1 MAGLIVKSP
10 YLKCGGGSSVSGYLR
25 YIGTR
30 ERVEI
35 LPDDRP
41 PTRKQE
47 QLITKLTKDFPE
59 ARELGEYSDYKDKP
73 TKANASVF
81 ITRAL
86 EENWS
91 QVQQSDGYMKYIATR
106 PRAERLGD
114 HGLFGDEETVN
125 LEQAMRE
132 LDQYNG
138 NVWTHILSLK
148 REDAARLG
156 YDNAKAWRNLLRANR
171 NDIAAAMNIQ
181 PNHFRWYAAF
191 HDEGKHPHVHMMAWS
206 TQPGEAYLTR
216 DGIRNIKST
225 LTNQIFKQEM
235 LHTYEQKSQSRD
247 ELVRGARRMIRQ
259 LTQEMAQSLCAAPEI
274 EQKMEQLVGQLETV
288 KGKKSY
294 GYLPESVKKT
304 VDEAVDK
311 LEELLVVRECYDQ
324 WCILQNEVEN
334 YCHDKPR
341 ERKKLAQ
348 EKKFRQIKNAIIQ
361 EAENIRLGV
370 MTFEDE
376 KVEDRD
382 EWVENWEVSYECL
395 RLRAK
400 IEDRKLP
407 LDQRD
412 EAVGD
417 LE

>member
-1 MAGLIVKSP
+1 
-10 YLKCGGGSSVSGYLR
+10 
-25 YIGTR
+25 
-30 ERVEI
+30 
-35 LPDDRP
+35 
-41 PTRKQE
+41 
-47 QLITKLTKDFPE
+47 
-59 ARELGEYSDYKDKP
+59 
-73 TKANASVF
+73 
-81 ITRAL
+81 
-86 EENWS
+86 
-91 QVQQSDGYMKYIATR
+91 
-106 PRAERLGD
+106 
-114 HGLFGDEETVN
+114 
-125 LEQAMRE
+125 
-132 LDQYNG
+132 
-138 NVWTHILSLK
+138 
-148 REDAARLG
+148 
-156 YDNAKAWRNLLRANR
+156 
-171 NDIAAAMNIQ
+171 
-181 PNHFRWYAAF
+181 
-191 HDEGKHPHVHMMAWS
+191 
-206 TQPGEAYLTR
+206 
-216 DGIRNIKST
+216 
-225 LTNQIFKQEM
+225 
-235 LHTYEQKSQSRD
+235 
-247 ELVRGARRMIRQ
+247 MIRQ

-400 IEDRKLP
+400 IEDCRSISGTRRWEIWSSWQSTAISMPNTSWDCCIGTAGCSSRTLRKSGIGWNRRQNRIFRTRNTPWATGLTTTKI
-407 LDQRD
+407 RRWIVS
-412 EAVGD
+412 AWAA
-417 LE
+417 

>member
-1 MAGLIVKSP
+1 
-10 YLKCGGGSSVSGYLR
+10 
-25 YIGTR
+25 
-30 ERVEI
+30 
-35 LPDDRP
+35 
-41 PTRKQE
+41 
-47 QLITKLTKDFPE
+47 
-59 ARELGEYSDYKDKP
+59 
-73 TKANASVF
+73 
-81 ITRAL
+81 
-86 EENWS
+86 
-91 QVQQSDGYMKYIATR
+91 
-106 PRAERLGD
+106 
-114 HGLFGDEETVN
+114 
-125 LEQAMRE
+125 
-132 LDQYNG
+132 
-138 NVWTHILSLK
+138 
-148 REDAARLG
+148 
-156 YDNAKAWRNLLRANR
+156 
-171 NDIAAAMNIQ
+171 
-181 PNHFRWYAAF
+181 
-191 HDEGKHPHVHMMAWS
+191 
-206 TQPGEAYLTR
+206 
-216 DGIRNIKST
+216 
-225 LTNQIFKQEM
+225 
-235 LHTYEQKSQSRD
+235 
-247 ELVRGARRMIRQ
+247 MIRQ

-407 LDQRD
+407 LDQRQSTAISMPNTSWD
-412 EAVGD
+412 CCIGTAGCSSRTLRKSGIGWNRRQNRIFRTRNTPWATGLMTTKIRRWIVSAWAA
-417 LE
+417 

>member
-1 MAGLIVKSP
+1 MKRIYKIMRDKKGE
-10 YLKCGGGSSVSGYLR
+10 GYIDAAVVVFCVMFVIALGVR
-25 YIGTR
+25 I
-30 ERVEI
+30 
-35 LPDDRP
+35 
-41 PTRKQE
+41 
-47 QLITKLTKDFPE
+47 FP
-59 ARELGEYSDYKDKP
+59 
-73 TKANASVF
+73 VF
-81 ITRAL
+81 ITKI
-86 EENWS
+86 
-91 QVQQSDGYMKYIATR
+91 Q
-106 PRAERLGD
+106 
-114 HGLFGDEETVN
+114 
-125 LEQAMRE
+125 
-132 LDQYNG
+132 LDNF
-138 NVWTHILSLK
+138 
-148 REDAARLG
+148 A
-156 YDNAKAWRNLLRANR
+156 
-171 NDIAAAMNIQ
+171 
-181 PNHFRWYAAF
+181 
-191 HDEGKHPHVHMMAWS
+191 
-206 TQPGEAYLTR
+206 
-216 DGIRNIKST
+216 
-225 LTNQIFKQEM
+225 
-235 LHTYEQKSQSRD
+235 D
-247 ELVRGARRMIRQ
+247 ELVREARLAIRQ
-259 LTQEMAQSLCAAPEI
+259 LTQEIVQSICTAPEI

>member
-1 MAGLIVKSP
+1 MDLA
-10 YLKCGGGSSVSGYLR
+10 
-25 YIGTR
+25 
-30 ERVEI
+30 
-35 LPDDRP
+35 
-41 PTRKQE
+41 
-47 QLITKLTKDFPE
+47 
-59 ARELGEYSDYKDKP
+59 
-73 TKANASVF
+73 KAM
-81 ITRAL
+81 
-86 EENWS
+86 E
-91 QVQQSDGYMKYIATR
+91 
-106 PRAERLGD
+106 
-114 HGLFGDEETVN
+114 
-125 LEQAMRE
+125 E
-132 LDQYNG
+132 LDHYTG
-138 NVWTHILSLK
+138 KVWTHILSLK
-148 REDAARLG
+148 RKDATRLDC
-156 YDNAKAWRNLLRANR
+156 DNAKVWMNLLRTNH
-171 NDIAAAMNIQ
+171 NDIAAMNIP

-191 HDEGKHPHVHMMAWS
+191 HDEVKHPHVHMMAWS
-206 TQPGEAYLTR
+206 AVPGEAYLTR
-216 DGIRNIKST
+216 EGIRKIKST
-225 LTNQIFKQEM
+225 LTNQIFRQEM
-235 LHTYEQKSQSRD
+235 LHTYEQKSQSQD
-247 ELVRGARRMIRQ
+247 EVVREARQTIRK
-259 LTQEMAQSLCAAPEI
+259 LPQEMARTICTRPEI
-274 EQKMEQLVGQLETV
+274 EQKMAQLAEQLETV

-294 GYLPESVKKT
+294 GYLSKPVKKT
-304 VDEAVDK
+304 VDEVVDK

>member
-1 MAGLIVKSP
+1 MV
-10 YLKCGGGSSVSGYLR
+10 
-25 YIGTR
+25 T
-30 ERVEI
+30 
-35 LPDDRP
+35 
-41 PTRKQE
+41 
-47 QLITKLTKDFPE
+47 
-59 ARELGEYSDYKDKP
+59 
-73 TKANASVF
+73 
-81 ITRAL
+81 
-86 EENWS
+86 
-91 QVQQSDGYMKYIATR
+91 
-106 PRAERLGD
+106 
-114 HGLFGDEETVN
+114 
-125 LEQAMRE
+125 
-132 LDQYNG
+132 
-138 NVWTHILSLK
+138 
-148 REDAARLG
+148 
-156 YDNAKAWRNLLRANR
+156 
-171 NDIAAAMNIQ
+171 
-181 PNHFRWYAAF
+181 
-191 HDEGKHPHVHMMAWS
+191 
-206 TQPGEAYLTR
+206 
-216 DGIRNIKST
+216 RNIKSA

-370 MTFEDE
+370 MTFEDG

>member
-1 MAGLIVKSP
+1 MV
-10 YLKCGGGSSVSGYLR
+10 
-25 YIGTR
+25 T
-30 ERVEI
+30 
-35 LPDDRP
+35 
-41 PTRKQE
+41 
-47 QLITKLTKDFPE
+47 
-59 ARELGEYSDYKDKP
+59 
-73 TKANASVF
+73 
-81 ITRAL
+81 
-86 EENWS
+86 
-91 QVQQSDGYMKYIATR
+91 
-106 PRAERLGD
+106 
-114 HGLFGDEETVN
+114 
-125 LEQAMRE
+125 
-132 LDQYNG
+132 
-138 NVWTHILSLK
+138 
-148 REDAARLG
+148 
-156 YDNAKAWRNLLRANR
+156 
-171 NDIAAAMNIQ
+171 
-181 PNHFRWYAAF
+181 
-191 HDEGKHPHVHMMAWS
+191 
-206 TQPGEAYLTR
+206 
-216 DGIRNIKST
+216 RNIKSA

-274 EQKMEQLVGQLETV
+274 EQKMVMTSGASS
-288 KGKKSY
+288 K
-294 GYLPESVKKT
+294 
-304 VDEAVDK
+304 
-311 LEELLVVRECYDQ
+311 
-324 WCILQNEVEN
+324 NEVEN

>member
-1 MAGLIVKSP
+1 MV
-10 YLKCGGGSSVSGYLR
+10 
-25 YIGTR
+25 T
-30 ERVEI
+30 
-35 LPDDRP
+35 
-41 PTRKQE
+41 
-47 QLITKLTKDFPE
+47 
-59 ARELGEYSDYKDKP
+59 
-73 TKANASVF
+73 
-81 ITRAL
+81 
-86 EENWS
+86 
-91 QVQQSDGYMKYIATR
+91 
-106 PRAERLGD
+106 
-114 HGLFGDEETVN
+114 
-125 LEQAMRE
+125 
-132 LDQYNG
+132 
-138 NVWTHILSLK
+138 
-148 REDAARLG
+148 
-156 YDNAKAWRNLLRANR
+156 
-171 NDIAAAMNIQ
+171 
-181 PNHFRWYAAF
+181 
-191 HDEGKHPHVHMMAWS
+191 
-206 TQPGEAYLTR
+206 
-216 DGIRNIKST
+216 RNIKSA

-259 LTQEMAQSLCAAPEI
+259 LTQEKAQSLCAAPEI

>member
-1 MAGLIVKSP
+1 
-10 YLKCGGGSSVSGYLR
+10 
-25 YIGTR
+25 
-30 ERVEI
+30 
-35 LPDDRP
+35 
-41 PTRKQE
+41 
-47 QLITKLTKDFPE
+47 
-59 ARELGEYSDYKDKP
+59 
-73 TKANASVF
+73 
-81 ITRAL
+81 
-86 EENWS
+86 
-91 QVQQSDGYMKYIATR
+91 
-106 PRAERLGD
+106 
-114 HGLFGDEETVN
+114 
-125 LEQAMRE
+125 
-132 LDQYNG
+132 
-138 NVWTHILSLK
+138 
-148 REDAARLG
+148 
-156 YDNAKAWRNLLRANR
+156 
-171 NDIAAAMNIQ
+171 
-181 PNHFRWYAAF
+181 
-191 HDEGKHPHVHMMAWS
+191 
-206 TQPGEAYLTR
+206 
-216 DGIRNIKST
+216 
-225 LTNQIFKQEM
+225 
-235 LHTYEQKSQSRD
+235 
-247 ELVRGARRMIRQ
+247 MIRQ

-395 RLRAK
+395 RLRAARSAGRGGGRSGVAGRVRRYPCQ
-400 IEDRKLP
+400 ILP
-407 LDQRD
+407 GT
-412 EAVGD
+412 AVSGRRAAHPGR
-417 LE
+417 

>member
-10 YLKCGGGSSVSGYLR
+10 YLKCGGGSLVSGYLR

-47 QLITKLTKDFPE
+47 QLISKLTKDFPE
-59 ARELGEYSDYKDKP
+59 AKELGEYSDYKDKP

-86 EENWS
+86 EENWF

-114 HGLFGDEETVN
+114 HGLFGDEDAVD
-125 LEQAMRE
+125 LEQAMQE

-171 NDIAAAMNIQ
+171 NEIAAAMNIQ

-206 TQPGEAYLTR
+206 TVPGEAYLTR
-216 DGIRNIKST
+216 DGIRNIKSG

-247 ELVRGARRMIRQ
+247 ELVREARRAIRQ
-259 LTQEMAQSLCAAPEI
+259 LTREMAQSICTAPEI

>member
-1 MAGLIVKSP
+1 
-10 YLKCGGGSSVSGYLR
+10 
-25 YIGTR
+25 
-30 ERVEI
+30 
-35 LPDDRP
+35 
-41 PTRKQE
+41 
-47 QLITKLTKDFPE
+47 
-59 ARELGEYSDYKDKP
+59 
-73 TKANASVF
+73 
-81 ITRAL
+81 
-86 EENWS
+86 
-91 QVQQSDGYMKYIATR
+91 
-106 PRAERLGD
+106 
-114 HGLFGDEETVN
+114 
-125 LEQAMRE
+125 
-132 LDQYNG
+132 
-138 NVWTHILSLK
+138 
-148 REDAARLG
+148 
-156 YDNAKAWRNLLRANR
+156 
-171 NDIAAAMNIQ
+171 
-181 PNHFRWYAAF
+181 
-191 HDEGKHPHVHMMAWS
+191 
-206 TQPGEAYLTR
+206 
-216 DGIRNIKST
+216 
-225 LTNQIFKQEM
+225 
-235 LHTYEQKSQSRD
+235 
-247 ELVRGARRMIRQ
+247 MIRQ

-400 IEDRKLP
+400 VEDRKPPPHMLT